1 MKNVYQLI
9 VITLFILVS
18 MDQAYSQVR
27 LGAKAGLNMA
37 KVNYDEVF
45 ETETKFLPTFMVG
58 GVVEFDF
65 SESLSLGTGLQYHG
79 KGAKSKEED
88 DVKVTLGYIQ
98 VPLQLQ
104 FRSNGFFG
112 AVGPY
117 AAFAISG
124 KSIDGDD
131 EEDIEFGSGEEDD
144 WSALDVGVNAEIGYE
159 FNKLRL
165 TASYSAG
172 LSNGIPKDQQDFFE
186 DAKITNA
193 VIGIALTYL
202 FTGVE

>member
-9 VITLFILVS
+9 VISLFVLVS

-27 LGAKAGLNMA
+27 QGAKAGLNLA
-37 KVNYDEVF
+37 KINYDDVF
-45 ETETKFLPTFMVG
+45 ETETKFLPSFMVG

-65 SESLSLGTGLQYHG
+65 SEKLSLGTGLQYQG
-79 KGAKSKEED
+79 KGAKSKDED

-98 VPLQLQ
+98 VPVQLQ
-104 FRSNGFFG
+104 YRSNGFFG

-131 EEDIEFGSGEEDD
+131 EEDIVFGNGEEDD
-144 WSALDVGVNAEIGYE
+144 WSPLDVGAN
-159 FNKLRL
+159 
-165 TASYSAG
+165 
-172 LSNGIPKDQQDFFE
+172 
-186 DAKITNA
+186 
-193 VIGIALTYL
+193 
-202 FTGVE
+202 